1 MPFRLSIRIPARR
14 KLFSLLVCTFVLS
27 TVSVAQSLTG
37 LWTGALHND
46 STTVRRDQSF
56 EIALTEYKGKVYG
69 YSRSEFVVDDTVYY
83 VVKRVKGT
91 IEGDICEVVDDE
103 IIAYNFRGKLDK
115 GVRVTS
121 TFRRNQADSTWYL
134 DGTWKTNATKKYY
147 SVSGKV
153 NLANE
158 KDLTASKLFP
168 HLEELSLANDVAF
181 YKERVQT
188 PSVVR
193 VVRPEGQAT
202 SRIQASAG
210 TMPVAAATP
219 ANSESIPASLLMP
232 SVKGSEQG
240 NDKTTT
246 AHISGNTVAVQPSAQ
261 PAAADITP
269 AHLLMPSVKT
279 VEDDNARTTSTTIKP
294 TATQV
299 KAAVP
304 EATPVALTTSVSR
317 AETVAASAGQ
327 QKPVVG
333 GTTAGVNK
341 PELHQSKASVPD
353 AAAMAKTTAVADTP
367 PEYISIDEA
376 PVNRTNKVQPVAV
389 QKNNSAPVIT
399 ATANNKASLPVA
411 KPAADIR
418 EKAKVIAGRT
428 SVFSQEVNFK
438 SDSLVIALYDNGE
451 IDGDTVSV
459 FMNGEA
465 LLRNQGLRSNA
476 IKKTIYLTP
485 GQEEFTLVMF
495 AESLGKYPPNT
506 GLLVIRDGED
516 VYNLR
521 FSSDFQNST
530 GIVFRRKQ
538 P

>member
-14 KLFSLLVCTFVLS
+14 KLFSLLLCSLFFS
-27 TVSVAQSLTG
+27 SVSFAQSLTG

-181 YKERVQT
+181 YKERVQG

-202 SRIQASAG
+202 GRIQPSTG
-210 TMPVAAATP
+210 KMPVAAANP

-232 SVKGSEQG
+232 SVKGSEQL

-246 AHISGNTVAVQPSAQ
+246 ARIASNTVAVQPSAQ

-279 VEDDNARTTSTTIKP
+279 VEDDNGRTTSTTIKP

-299 KAAVP
+299 KAAAP

-317 AETVAASAGQ
+317 TEAVPASAGQ

-341 PELHQSKASVPD
+341 PELRQSKASVPD
-353 AAAMAKTTAVADTP
+353 AAATAKSTAVADTP

-411 KPAADIR
+411 KPTADIR